1 MIDGNNAVASAP
13 GSNGVCPPPGSVSYL
28 VGLNQGDGCVQL
40 TIEDG
45 GPNDEDGVANGAIV
59 DPGGVAIVAEV
70 AVEVLPVTA
79 RTVVAGTGNV
89 VLMALRLTNNLGD
102 IELSSFTIKASG
114 SGSDQLVSN
123 VNVFV
128 DKNNDGSVDADEPKI
143 GTGKFVDD
151 NGVLK
156 IFMTSPYALPPG
168 QTSLLLTYD
177 F

>member
-1 MIDGNNAVASAP
+1 M
-13 GSNGVCPPPGSVSYL
+13 
-28 VGLNQGDGCVQL
+28 
-40 TIEDG
+40 
-45 GPNDEDGVANGAIV
+45 
-59 DPGGVAIVAEV
+59 
-70 AVEVLPVTA
+70 LPVTA